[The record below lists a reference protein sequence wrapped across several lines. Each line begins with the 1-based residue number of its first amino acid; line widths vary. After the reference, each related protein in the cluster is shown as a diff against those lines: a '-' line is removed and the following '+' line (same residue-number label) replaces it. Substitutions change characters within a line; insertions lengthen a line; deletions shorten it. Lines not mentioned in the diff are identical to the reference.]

1 VGGKINDYSE
11 LMMMDKFL
19 PGLIGLFDDCC
30 LLIMDDLTGNRD
42 DIELETSLVSIASTD
57 APPG

>member
-1 VGGKINDYSE
+1 
-11 LMMMDKFL
+11 MMMDKFL

-30 LLIMDDLTGNRD
+30 LLVMDDLTGNRD